1 MRTELGL
8 VRATDSSQGR
18 WCWEVQ
24 EGVSEEINDRA
35 PASEGGA
42 EVSWASGR
50 AAGRARG
57 EEKDMCG
64 CFHELMVWVPCV
76 LRCVLG

>member
-1 MRTELGL
+1 MRTELCL

-42 EVSWASGR
+42 EVSWVQSPREGLRSILYDCGKDELILSG
-50 AAGRARG
+50 A
-57 EEKDMCG
+57 KCN
-64 CFHELMVWVPCV
+64 C
-76 LRCVLG
+76 